1 MASRK
6 KKPTNITT
14 TRSSSVLPK
23 PFLMLFSLV
32 VVTAVL
38 IFSLSVFLNFKRYTP
53 LSNPLTTLDFS
64 TKCQNASLHSSA
76 RSKSHL
82 RNPPPKQFHN
92 TSHNT
97 AASSHERN
105 HPGPYRDWNLFQAD
119 FQQMLVNLK
128 IFVYPDIY
136 NNNHSFAGIFLPHP
150 NPYDPKLGNHF
161 SEHMFKINLFQSPF
175 LTSNPEEAH
184 FFFLPFSINSLRND
198 PRVHS
203 EASIADFVA
212 MYAKNISGSFGFW
225 NRSLGADHF
234 YVCCHSV
241 GRNAASK
248 FLDLHRNAIQVVCSS
263 SYYHKF
269 YVAHKDVALPQV
281 WPRLPE
287 SSWVPEHKRM
297 RLAFFAGR
305 LQNSRIRQL
314 LMSMWE
320 NDTSI
325 DIFPGNLRNSY
336 EEGFRKSK
344 YCLHVKGYE
353 VNTARISDAIH
364 FGCVPV
370 IISDHYELPFANVLD
385 WSKFSVIIHHD
396 DVQNLKAILLA
407 ISEKMYASFLAN
419 LRQVR
424 KHFQWHT
431 SPQDYDSFHMTL
443 YQLWLRRG
451 LQFSSLP

>member
-1 MASRK
+1 MAYRK
-6 KKPTNITT
+6 KKPTNIPI
-14 TRSSSVLPK
+14 TRSSSVTPK
-23 PFLMLFSLV
+23 PFFVLFPLLV
-32 VVTAVL
+32 IAAIL
-38 IFSLSVFLNFKRYTP
+38 IYSLSAFLNFKRNTQQ
-53 LSNPLTTLDFS
+53 SNPFTTLDLS
-64 TKCQNASLHSSA
+64 IKSQNTCLHSSPQ
-76 RSKSHL
+76 SKPHL
-82 RNPPPKQFHN
+82 KNHSPTQSHN
-92 TSHNT
+92 TSHST

-105 HPGPYRDWNLFQAD
+105 HLDPYHNWNLFYAD
-119 FQQMLVNLK
+119 FQEMLTNLK

-136 NNNHSFAGIFLPHP
+136 NNNNSFAGIFLPHP

-161 SEHMFKINLFQSPF
+161 SEHMFKINLLQSPF
-175 LTSNPEEAH
+175 LTSNAEEAH

-212 MYAKNISGSFGFW
+212 IYAKNISGSSEFW
-225 NRSLGADHF
+225 NRSQGADHF

-269 YVAHKDVALPQV
+269 HVAHKDVALPQV
-281 WPRLPE
+281 WPRSPETNWLPQHE
-287 SSWVPEHKRM
+287 RT

-305 LQNSRIRQL
+305 LQNSRIRQV
-314 LMSMWE
+314 LMSTWE
-320 NDTSI
+320 NDTSM
-325 DIFPGNLRNSY
+325 DIFPGSLRDSY

-370 IISDHYELPFANVLD
+370 IISDHYDLPFANVLD
-385 WSKFSVIIHHD
+385 WSKFSIIIHHD

-407 ISEKMYASFLAN
+407 ISEKMYARFLAN

-424 KHFQWHT
+424 KHFQWHA
-431 SPQDYDSFHMTL
+431 SPQDYDSFHMTV

-451 LQFSSLP
+451 LQFSLLS